1 MPATG
6 NCRGKRWATTSCS
19 LCRETETFPGPDFP
33 EHPVAAR
40 LQPAATTI
48 NKKRRDRK
56 STRLNSSH
64 LVISYAV
71 FCLKK
76 KNKRNCTRPCA
87 TQTNQALL
95 LSHSL
100 RVPRGSLSA
109 IRSPPN
115 SSPSTKIYP
124 PQLISTASCMLL

>member
-48 NKKRRDRK
+48 NKKRRFITTAQASESR
-56 STRLNSSH
+56 SEEHTSELQSPCNLVCRL
-64 LVISYAV
+64 L
-71 FCLKK
+71 LEKKK
-76 KNKRNCTRPCA
+76 KN
-87 TQTNQALL
+87 TNNY
-95 LSHSL
+95 SITWTTYTDTH
-100 RVPRGSLSA
+100 
-109 IRSPPN
+109 IRR
-115 SSPSTKIYP
+115 IR
-124 PQLISTASCMLL
+124 